1 MGPGHCPSIEALV
14 KLATAVCWPNTAR
27 SLDPR
32 LSVGRHRVP
41 LALLA
46 LILTGCYTGEGSGR
60 VVVERFDV
68 GEFTEVILSGDGRVI
83 VAPGDFAVSVSA
95 EDDVVPSLNVV
106 VDGKTLV
113 LQREVDWIDGIRPT
127 VPIQFRVT
135 MPMLEGVRVSGSAVA
150 TVRGV
155 AFGDEATLAT
165 SGAASID
172 AAPVVCGRLVV
183 EVDGASEILV
193 SGVAAATFRG
203 AVGGLGRIT
212 ALGEADDVEVVA
224 TGSGLYRGS
233 DLRGRSIRVEVGGLG
248 QAFVW
253 AERRLDA
260 DVGGDGR
267 LVYRGDPVVEGRV
280 GEDDR
285 IMPMDSAPALP
296 GG

>member
-1 MGPGHCPSIEALV
+1 MSPFRI
-14 KLATAVCWPNTAR
+14 
-27 SLDPR
+27 
-32 LSVGRHRVP
+32 P
-41 LALLA
+41 LAVLA
-46 LILTGCYTGEGSGR
+46 LILAGCYTGEGSGR

-68 GEFTEVILSGDGRVI
+68 GEFTEVVLSGDGRVI
-83 VAPGDFAVSVSA
+83 IAPGEHAVSVSA
-95 EDDVVPSLNVV
+95 EDDIVPSLNVV
-106 VDGKTLV
+106 VDGKRLV

-135 MPMLEGVRVSGSAVA
+135 MPMLEGVRVSGSAIA

-155 AFGDEATLAT
+155 PFADEATLAT
-165 SGAASID
+165 SGVASID
-172 AAPVVCGRLVV
+172 AAPVVCGHLVA
-183 EVDGASEILV
+183 EVDGAGEMLV
-193 SGVAAATFRG
+193 SGVAGATFRG

-212 ALGEADDVEVVA
+212 ALGEVDEVEVVV
-224 TGSGLYRGS
+224 TGSGLFRGS
-233 DLRGRSIRVEVGGLG
+233 GLLGASIRAEVGGVG

-285 IMPMDSAPALP
+285 ITRMESPPTLP